1 LFYKFVLIAIGISLF
16 GSDASGKSYRILL
29 DGTLRN
35 AAHSNG
41 GFLLYTFDDV
51 SKTLHFENQC
61 TYLEGMPKYGTSLS
75 IDGKTTE
82 CIMLKKS
89 REFCVVGIY
98 DPRRG
103 GIKNVLLKK
112 HGETNYRRMYFPEV
126 QQVVNVSGPSGVQT
140 IYSDSIPGPAILDS
154 KTNLWFAQG
163 DYVWGKALRDPNRE
177 PMRLSGPDRSPYLGV
192 DGTIKTIGFGSRLD
206 AVAPLESFPYA
217 SIRSPIEICDG
228 MLAVTF
234 TPDKE
239 KPSRF
244 YLGIVDVASRKLIAV
259 SERGRGFSL
268 LKITTTAN

>member
-1 LFYKFVLIAIGISLF
+1 MFYKFVLIAIGISLF

-29 DGTLRN
+29 VGSLRN
-35 AAHSNG
+35 AAHSSG
-41 GFLLYTFDDV
+41 GFLSYTFDDI
-51 SKTLHFENQC
+51 SKTLHFEHQC
-61 TYLEGMPKYGTSLS
+61 PYLEGMQEYGTSLS

-98 DPRRG
+98 DSWRG
-103 GIKNVLLKK
+103 GIKKVLLKQ

-126 QQVVNVSGPSGVQT
+126 QNVLSVSGPSGVQT

-163 DYVWGKALRDPNRE
+163 DDVWGKALRDPNRE
-177 PMRLSGPDRSPYLGV
+177 PMRLSGPHRNPYLGV

-228 MLAVTF
+228 VLAVTF
-234 TPDKE
+234 SPDKG

-244 YLGIVDVASRKLIAV
+244 YLGIVDVASGKLIAV
-259 SERGRGFSL
+259 SECGRVFSL
-268 LKITTTAN
+268 LKIRTTAN